1 MTTLI
6 HVNELEEVPL
16 RTIAA
21 VLNSLYP
28 PPPPHTHTHTQNE
41 DFNTRFES
49 EEVPLTTAHFR
60 PFYPTHHGHDDANT
74 RSKFAVGTCNDQRNF
89 KFPLTPPQNKDGRIL
104 YIRIQYK
111 QKKYLPFQ

>member
-16 RTIAA
+16 RTRAV
-21 VLNSLYP
+21 VLNSLYHP
-28 PPPPHTHTHTQNE
+28 AHTHTQN
-41 DFNTRFES
+41 DDVNTRYES
-49 EEVPLTTAHFR
+49 EEVPLTAAHFS

-74 RSKFAVGTCNDQRNF
+74 RKQFAVGTCNDQRNF
-89 KFPLTPPQNKDGRIL
+89 KFLLTPPQNKDGRIL
-104 YIRIQYK
+104 YIRIPYK